1 MAKFLQD
8 AIEEMAVSK
17 KIQSKDSAQS
27 LVTFFQDVIV
37 LTWYDSYKNTLYLYY
52 FATTRKCVSL
62 TFFC

>member
-37 LTWYDSYKNTLYLYY
+37 LT
-52 FATTRKCVSL
+52 
-62 TFFC
+62 